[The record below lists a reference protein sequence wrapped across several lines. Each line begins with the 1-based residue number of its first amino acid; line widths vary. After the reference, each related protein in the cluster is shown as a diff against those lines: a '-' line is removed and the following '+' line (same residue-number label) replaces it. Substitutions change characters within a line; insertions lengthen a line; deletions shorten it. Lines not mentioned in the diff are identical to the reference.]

1 MRMVNRSLGE
11 NAAITLGRIS
21 MQCAE
26 ELASALQNIAPTWC
40 VAMKV
45 TRRCREGTAFKGL
58 AR

>member
-1 MRMVNRSLGE
+1 
-11 NAAITLGRIS
+11 

-40 VAMKV
+40 VAMQKITETVSRRNTRLKV
-45 TRRCREGTAFKGL
+45 C